1 MEPGN
6 RQHYRGEAQRSR
18 DDFAL
23 VTETEV
29 SPHTVTAPRR
39 SIPQCVSSKVPVKLS
54 SLEGLVSSCGQRGRT
69 GLDRWQ
75 LSFVS
80 LCLVTVLLRPMFS
93 VGLAA
98 IFSSAGSSDIGCVE
112 VFKSQTSLPTATHE
126 VERTNKT
133 PHIGAKFPVSSAAAT
148 LNGFLSRSNGQC
160 NTACTLGVGLFPNDD
175 GREQSD
181 DTLSY

>member
-54 SLEGLVSSCGQRGRT
+54 SLEGLVSSCRQRGRT

-80 LCLVTVLLRPMFS
+80 LCLVTVLLRPMSSFLLPSSRLPRTYLYRMGGCPCRLFMGVSASHSLVLWALLFS
-93 VGLAA
+93 GRPTQCLATVMTM
-98 IFSSAGSSDIGCVE
+98 S
-112 VFKSQTSLPTATHE
+112 
-126 VERTNKT
+126 
-133 PHIGAKFPVSSAAAT
+133 VSSPSVRV
-148 LNGFLSRSNGQC
+148 GSCFFC
-160 NTACTLGVGLFPNDD
+160 NAHGYTTGPWSESLRRD
-175 GREQSD
+175 
-181 DTLSY
+181 